1 MQVLTFSDWLKK
13 TNTNPIVTLR
23 PDIKTRDDLIDA
35 ASRIASYV
43 SKTEAKRIAI
53 LTDVSFL
60 FIASLYAV
68 LSEKREAILL
78 GSRKSVT
85 DSRSELFDLALV
97 NDATGEKEVSFS
109 ALLRKSPK
117 PLNPVDDSAQILLYT
132 SGSTGKPKAIAK
144 SVALM
149 DKEAAITTELF
160 GKNLTGTTLATCVD
174 PAHLYGLTF
183 AIWMPVSLGIPLLG
197 ERLLSQ
203 EDFAHTPGPL
213 SVIATP
219 TFLRYLDTKIGP
231 IESRFLLSAG
241 GKLEESAIE
250 KAHQVFACPVS
261 EIYGSTEA
269 GVIGTRCHKIGSIE
283 TTWRFCPNISLKET
297 SEDLTTIKTPLSESG
312 LFHLEDRLAFLDKS
326 HFTLLGRKD
335 RVVKIG
341 EERISL
347 DEIQA
352 VVKEKLG
359 FTSYAVAVDR
369 GEQKRIGLVVELESS
384 KAFSR
389 EKIPSYI
396 AFLRGAVATV
406 ALPRF
411 WREVK
416 RFPANDRGK
425 IDYKAMEALFDA

>member
-1 MQVLTFSDWLKK
+1 MQILTFSDWLKK
-13 TNTNPIVTLR
+13 TDANPIVSLR
-23 PDIKTRDDLIDA
+23 PEVKRRNDLIEA
-35 ASRIASYV
+35 ASCIASYI
-43 SKTEAKRIAI
+43 SKTNAKRIAI

-60 FIASLYAV
+60 FIAALYAV
-68 LSEKREAILL
+68 LSENREAVLL

-85 DSRSELFDLALV
+85 DSRSELFDLAFV
-97 NDATGEKEVSFS
+97 SDATSEKEVSFD
-109 ALLRKSPK
+109 ALLKEEPK
-117 PLNPVDDSAQILLYT
+117 ALNPVKDSAEILLYT

-160 GKNLTGTTLATCVD
+160 GKDLAETTLASCVD

-203 EDFAHTPGPL
+203 EDFTHLTGPL

-219 TFLRYLDTKIGP
+219 TFLRYLDTSIGP
-231 IESRFLLSAG
+231 IESHFLLSAG
-241 GKLEESAIE
+241 GKLEDSAIE
-250 KAHQVFACPVS
+250 KAHKVFECPVS

-269 GVIGTRCHKIGSIE
+269 GVMGTRHHEVGSVE
-283 TTWRFCPNISLKET
+283 TVWHFCPKISLKET
-297 SEDLTTIKTPLSESG
+297 NEEHTTIQTPLSETG
-312 LFHLEDRLAFLDKS
+312 LFTLEDRLDFLDPS

-335 RVVKIG
+335 RIVKIG

-347 DEIQA
+347 DEIQT

-359 FTSYAVAVDR
+359 FTSYAVAVTK
-369 GEQKRIGLVVELESS
+369 GEQKRVGLVIETESS
-384 KAFSR
+384 KAFTR
-389 EKIPSYI
+389 ESIPSYV
-396 AFLRGAVATV
+396 ATLRGAIPTV

-416 RFPANDRGK
+416 RFPSNDRGK
-425 IDYKAMEALFDA
+425 IDYKAMEALFNA

>member
-1 MQVLTFSDWLKK
+1 MQVLTFSNWLKK
-13 TNTNPIVTLR
+13 IDANPIVTLR
-23 PDIKTRDDLIDA
+23 PEVKTRTDLIEA
-35 ASRIASYV
+35 ASCIASYI
-43 SKTEAKRIAI
+43 SKTSAKRIAI

-68 LSEKREAILL
+68 LSENREAVLL

-97 NDATGEKEVSFS
+97 HETKSGKEVSFET
-109 ALLRKSPK
+109 LLKETPK
-117 PLNPVDDSAQILLYT
+117 TLNSVKDSAKILLYT

-144 SVALM
+144 TVALM
-149 DKEAAITTELF
+149 DKEATITTELF
-160 GKNLTGTTLATCVD
+160 GSKIVGTTLASCVD

-203 EDFAHTPGPL
+203 EDFTRLAGPL

-219 TFLRYLDTKIGP
+219 TFLRYLDTKIGS
-231 IESRFLLSAG
+231 IESHFLLSAG
-241 GKLEESAIE
+241 GKLEDSAID
-250 KAHQVFACPVS
+250 KAHRVFHCPVS

-269 GVIGTRCHKIGSIE
+269 GVIGTRRHEIGSVT
-283 TTWRFCPNISLKET
+283 TTWHFCPKISLKET
-297 SEDLTTIKTPLSESG
+297 NEELTTIETPLSETG
-312 LFHLEDRLAFLDKS
+312 VFHLEDRLAFIDKS
-326 HFTLLGRKD
+326 RFSLLGRKD

-347 DEIQA
+347 DEIQS

-359 FTSYAVAVDR
+359 FTSYAVAVTR
-369 GEQKRIGLVVELESS
+369 AEQKRIGLVIETESS
-384 KAFSR
+384 RNFSR
-389 EKIPSYI
+389 ECIPSYV
-396 AFLRGAVATV
+396 ATLRGAIPTV

-411 WREVK
+411 WRELK

-425 IDYKAMEALFDA
+425 IDYKALEALFHA

>member
-13 TNTNPIVTLR
+13 EEANPIVSLR
-23 PDIKTRDDLIDA
+23 PEVKTRNDLIDA

-68 LSEKREAILL
+68 LSEGREAVLL

-85 DSRSELFDLALV
+85 DSRGELYDLALV
-97 NDATGEKEVSFS
+97 SEATGVKDVSFET
-109 ALLRKSPK
+109 LLKEEPK
-117 PLNPVDDSAQILLYT
+117 TTLNPVKDNAQILLYT

-144 SVALM
+144 SIALM

-160 GKNLTGTTLATCVD
+160 GKDLVGTTLASCVD

-183 AIWMPVSLGIPLLG
+183 AIWMPMSLGIPLIG

-203 EDFAHTPGPL
+203 EDFTHLTGPL

-231 IESRFLLSAG
+231 IESHFLLSAG
-241 GKLEESAIE
+241 GKLEDSAIE

-269 GVIGTRCHKIGSIE
+269 GVIGTHRHEMGSVE
-283 TTWRFCPNISLKET
+283 TTWRFCPKISLKET
-297 SEDLTTIKTPLSESG
+297 SEELTTIETPLSDTG
-312 LFHLEDRLAFLDKS
+312 VFYLEDRLSFIDKT
-326 HFTLLGRKD
+326 HFKLLGRKD
-335 RVVKIG
+335 RVVKFG

-347 DEIQA
+347 DEIQS

-359 FTSYAVAVDR
+359 FTSYAVTVAR
-369 GEQKRIGLVVELESS
+369 GEQKRIGLVIETESS
-384 KAFSR
+384 KGFSR
-389 EKIPSYI
+389 KSIPSYV
-396 AFLRGAVATV
+396 ATLRGAIPTV

-416 RFPANDRGK
+416 RFPSNDRGK
-425 IDYKAMEALFDA
+425 IDYKAMEALF